1 MDDNCAITIL
11 NNELEY
17 KPTLR
22 QSIASVFQAIQYEVY
37 SIIEFLGYLK
47 EDYIL
52 NPYPLT
58 IQREDGGPVSEIL
71 LGCIRSRLG
80 GRPDPNS

>member
-1 MDDNCAITIL
+1 MDDGCAVTIF

-22 QSIASVFQAIQYEVY
+22 QSIVSVFHAIQYEVF
-37 SIIEFLGYLK
+37 SIIDFLGYSK
-47 EDYIL
+47 NDFVL

-58 IQREDGGPVSEIL
+58 LQRVDGRPVSDIL

-80 GRPDPNS
+80 GRPDLIS

>member
-1 MDDNCAITIL
+1 MGAVTIL

-17 KPTLR
+17 KPTFKN
-22 QSIASVFQAIQYEVY
+22 SIAGLFQVIQHEVFT
-37 SIIEFLGYLK
+37 IIDFLGYAR

-58 IQREDGGPVSEIL
+58 IERKDGCPVSEVL

-80 GRPDPNS
+80 RADFVS

>member
-1 MDDNCAITIL
+1 MSNESVVIIL

-22 QSIASVFQAIQYEVY
+22 HSIAGVFQVIQREVF
-37 SIIEFLGYLK
+37 SIIDFLGYAR
-47 EDYIL
+47 EDYVL

-58 IQREDGGPVSEIL
+58 IERKDGHPVSEVL
-71 LGCIRSRLG
+71 LGCIKSRLG
-80 GRPDPNS
+80 GKKDDAS

>member
-1 MDDNCAITIL
+1 MAAVTIL

-22 QSIASVFQAIQYEVY
+22 HSIASVFQAIQQEVF
-37 SIIEFLGYLK
+37 SIIDFLGYAR
-47 EDYIL
+47 EDYVL
-52 NPYPLT
+52 SPYPLT
-58 IQREDGGPVSEIL
+58 IERVDGSPVSDIL

-80 GRPDPNS
+80 RNPEIFS